1 MEGRM
6 RFNTDAS
13 FVGIEGLKHTHQR
26 QVADFQ
32 QWAVQGDWERF
43 HSSHYD
49 WWTFPIDA
57 PSSYGLK
64 WTVYEGDVGELKRDS
79 SFLKGYCK
87 GASLVAASWA
97 WDLDNQ
103 SYLADPMPGQS
114 WHRWPVRL
122 YKAAQ
127 SVKLFGYQDLFESL
141 RKYARE
147 LLEQG
152 EPFSYAG
159 YDLSEIFK

>member
-1 MEGRM
+1 M

-13 FVGIEGLKHTHQR
+13 FIGIAGLKQTHQR

-32 QWAVQGDWERF
+32 RWAAEDDWESF

-49 WWTFPIDA
+49 WWAFPIDA

-64 WTVYEGDVGELKRDS
+64 YTVYEGDVVELKRES
-79 SFLKGYCK
+79 AFGESFCRGVF
-87 GASLVAASWA
+87 LVAASWG
-97 WDLDNQ
+97 WDLDHQNH
-103 SYLADPMPGQS
+103 LVDPQPGQS
-114 WHRWPVRL
+114 WRRWPVRL
-122 YKAAQ
+122 CKAAR

-147 LLEQG
+147 LLERG
-152 EPFSYAG
+152 ESFSFAG
-159 YDLSEIFK
+159 HDLSGLFE